1 MAAIPPVDRDSDPHR
16 CTMLQPLP
24 NEDIRIAAAT
34 NDFLDKAVADG
45 RSWVV
50 KISLRGRQSEEGP
63 DLATKAGENL
73 CGRLLTGG

>member
-24 NEDIRIAAAT
+24 NEDIRVAAAP
-34 NDFLDKAVADG
+34 DDLLDKAVANG

-50 KISLRGRQSEEGP
+50 KISLCGRQSEEGP
-63 DLATKAGENL
+63 DLAAKAGEKL
-73 CGRLLTGG
+73 CRQLPTGG